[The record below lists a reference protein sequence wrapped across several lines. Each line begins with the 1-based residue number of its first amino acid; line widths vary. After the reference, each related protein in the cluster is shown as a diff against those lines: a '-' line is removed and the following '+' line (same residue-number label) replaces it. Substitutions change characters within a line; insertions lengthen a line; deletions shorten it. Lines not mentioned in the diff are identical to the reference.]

1 MTKTAGIVGSSLSN
15 EERTYTAKICTFERY
30 LEICKEYNIIAVVE
44 LKTSAGISN
53 WTESNTPEKS
63 RMPAMMELIKK
74 HDMLNRVIFLSSQ
87 ELCLNWVKTNGY
99 EYIPCQ
105 YLTLKS
111 CANIDTYNIIK
122 KYKFDISFNVRDGIK
137 INDDWINAYKKL
149 GVKLAVFTFEE
160 YATYDEIQYW
170 IDRGVD
176 YVTTDWHE
184 LDKLELSKNE

>member
-1 MTKTAGIVGSSLSN
+1 M
-15 EERTYTAKICTFERY
+15 F
-30 LEICKEYNIIAVVE
+30 
-44 LKTSAGISN
+44 
-53 WTESNTPEKS
+53 
-63 RMPAMMELIKK
+63 
-74 HDMLNRVIFLSSQ
+74 DFLFG
-87 ELCLNWVKTNGY
+87 K
-99 EYIPCQ
+99 
-105 YLTLKS
+105 
-111 CANIDTYNIIK
+111 TYNIIK